1 MAEILTRII
10 GTGSFLPERVLDNKY
25 FEKIVD
31 TSNEWIME
39 RTGIKERHVAEP
51 NVASSDIATVAA
63 KKALK
68 SAGVKAEDIEVI
80 IVATITPDMFFPP
93 TACFVQKNIGATKAA
108 AFDISAVCSGFI
120 FGLTIADAF
129 IKSGKYKNALVIGAE
144 VMSKIID
151 YTDRNTCVIFGDGAG
166 AAVVVPEKGNRGI
179 LSTNI
184 HSDGNYAHLI
194 QMPGGG
200 TRNPITKEMIDKRLH
215 YVHMQGRE
223 TFKIAVRAMEQSCLE
238 ALKQN
243 KLTADDIDVVVPHQ
257 ANKRIIDAL
266 AERLRIPEEKII
278 ITVHKHGNTSAASVP
293 LALDEAISD
302 GRIKTGNHVLMT
314 AFGGGLNWGSILL
327 RW

>member
-10 GTGSFLPERVLDNKY
+10 GTGSYLPERVLDNKY

-51 NVASSDIATVAA
+51 NVATSDIATIAA

-166 AAVVVPEKGNRGI
+166 AAVVIPEKGNRGI

-223 TFKIAVRAMEQSCLE
+223 TFKIAVRSMEQSCLE
-238 ALKQN
+238 VLKQN
-243 KLTADDIDVVVPHQ
+243 KLTADDIDIVVPHQ

-278 ITVHKHGNTSAASVP
+278 LTVHKHGNTSAASVP

-302 GRIKTGNHVLMT
+302 GRIKTGCHVLMT

>member
-1 MAEILTRII
+1 MLTRII
-10 GTGSFLPERVLDNKY
+10 GTGSYLPERVLDNKY

-51 NVASSDIATVAA
+51 NVATSDIATIAA

-166 AAVVVPEKGNRGI
+166 AAVVIPEKGNRGI

-223 TFKIAVRAMEQSCLE
+223 TFKIAVRSMEQSCLE
-238 ALKQN
+238 VLKQN
-243 KLTADDIDVVVPHQ
+243 KLTADDIDIVVPHQ

-278 ITVHKHGNTSAASVP
+278 LTVHKHGNTSAASVP

-302 GRIKTGNHVLMT
+302 GRIKTGCHVLMT